1 MKIDIVTLFPELFAP
16 FLEWSMIKK
25 ARELKALDLKVH
37 DLRKWAIDE
46 RGTVDDHPYGGGP
59 GMILR
64 PEPIYNALRVLSS
77 KFQTPNSKQAPN
89 SNDQNSK
96 LSKEEKII
104 LLSPKGKT
112 FNQKM
117 AQKLAKLNHL
127 ILICGHYEGVDERV
141 RKYMIDE
148 EISIGNYVLS
158 GGELPAM
165 VVTDAVS
172 RLLPGVLEK
181 EGAAE
186 IESFSPGL
194 GKLIRQFGDNQTDIK
209 HQASSIKPLLEF
221 PHYTRPPIF
230 KGWKVPKILLSGNHQ
245 EIAKWRAKKIK
256 TKQNSK

>member
-1 MKIDIVTLFPELFAP
+1 MKVDIITLFPEVFAP

-25 ARELKALDLKVH
+25 AREKETLEIEVH
-37 DLRKWAIDE
+37 NLRKWGIDQ
-46 RGTVDDHPYGGGP
+46 RGTVDDRPYGGGP

-64 PEPIYNALRVLSS
+64 IEPIYNALKELKKS
-77 KFQTPNSKQAPN
+77 KTKV
-89 SNDQNSK
+89 
-96 LSKEEKII
+96 I

-117 AQKLAKLNHL
+117 ARKLAKTDHL

-141 RKYMIDE
+141 RKYLVDE

-158 GGELPAM
+158 GGEIPAM
-165 VVTDAVS
+165 VLVDAVS

-194 GKLIRQFGDNQTDIK
+194 RKMVNEKCSDEQLLI
-209 HQASSIKPLLEF
+209 EF
-221 PHYTRPPIF
+221 PQYTRPPKF
-230 KGWKVPKILLSGNHQ
+230 KGWKVPKVLLSGDHQ
-245 EIAKWRAKKIK
+245 KITQWRAKKIK
-256 TKQNSK
+256 PKHPSKKYDRRSKT